1 MVLTRL
7 LNFVLVTKQ
16 PISMTSMTTAFPFN
30 QLCYSQ
36 APPNPF
42 PSSLV
47 SDWLPI
53 LIQCVISPLI
63 GLRSLVIQSQMWTRC
78 TSPALLYC
86 SCILTESTCRSN
98 QSDNLTPLHRQA
110 GIPSAERL
118 MQLSFPLAVELS
130 CFFTSSLDCAP
141 VRTILLLSLS
151 LSLSVFSDT
160 VSGCQCSTD
169 RRSDRV
175 LPVSSLCSGYSE
187 CPCHCSLF
195 LESDL
200 PPKKKN
206 AFRRDCFLS

>member
-1 MVLTRL
+1 MESRRQSTVAFYFVQAENEWYWPDCWILCWSLSSRFPWHQWQRL
-7 LNFVLVTKQ
+7 FLSTSFVIAR
-16 PISMTSMTTAFPFN
+16 P
-30 QLCYSQ
+30 
-36 APPNPF
+36 PPNPF

-151 LSLSVFSDT
+151 LSLCIFWHCVWLSMFHWSP
-160 VSGCQCSTD
+160 
-169 RRSDRV
+169 
-175 LPVSSLCSGYSE
+175 LWP
-187 CPCHCSLF
+187 CP
-195 LESDL
+195 
-200 PPKKKN
+200 
-206 AFRRDCFLS
+206 ARFLSLLWL